1 MNFRISLSNVLLLLL
16 ALSLGI
22 AWQVDS
28 YSKRIDL
35 DEILSNQEKLVVAK
49 DRLQNSRVEYEHYKY
64 IARNSLGSITLA
76 LDAQSRKFQ
85 AERMVLEIEK
95 EIDVLKKIGNRNGFY
110 NW

>member
-16 ALSLGI
+16 ALSLVI

-35 DEILSNQEKLVVAK
+35 DEIRSNQEKLVAAR
-49 DRLQNSRVEYEHYKY
+49 DRLQNSHVEYEHFKH
-64 IARNSLGSITLA
+64 ISRNSIGSITLA
-76 LDAQSRKFQ
+76 LDAQNRKFE
-85 AERMVLEIEK
+85 AERMVVEIEK